1 MNQKLFESCLNI
13 DCRWPPHDLAENLSS
28 LPTARGVLLFA
39 DKNDRPVQLLI
50 AANIRRTA
58 IARLSSK
65 DLETRSKKTDI
76 TEITRKIF
84 YLPCYCNFKSALKH
98 YHIARSIYPDNYQEF
113 AKYGRQSYAVIDPSS
128 SWPFFSIA
136 SRPASGK
143 HKKTFGPFPSRK
155 AAVAFVQAIHEIF
168 SICRMPELVD
178 NPEKAQSCPYLQ
190 MKTCPAPCSDGI
202 TRDEYLQQI
211 NAAIDA
217 ASGNLAPYKDQL
229 RQTMKTLAENMQ
241 FEQAQSAKNRLRQL
255 ETLSKKTY
263 SWTTNIAGLA
273 ILHIDRSAKIAE
285 EGKRRKIRTYAPFL
299 IRSGHIIELDDFRI
313 DDTEKLHRSLTDRLQ
328 NDPEQIPT
336 KQLAEELAL
345 TTCFLYRNKRPGIW
359 LNCSRIS
366 AADHTL
372 PTAEDIRSA
381 IERMEYPPSNTHPNT
396 TNDAASST

>member
-13 DCRWPPHDLAENLSS
+13 DCQAPEQDLTESLSS
-28 LPTARGVLLFA
+28 LPTDRGVLLFA
-39 DKNDRPVQLLI
+39 DENNRPVQLLI
-50 AANIRRTA
+50 TANIRRTA
-58 IARLSSK
+58 LARLSSK
-65 DLETRSKKTDI
+65 DSETRSKKTDI
-76 TEITRKIF
+76 TAITRKIF

-98 YHIARSIYPDNYQEF
+98 YRIARAIYHDTYQEF

-128 SWPFFSIA
+128 NWPFFSIVSKPTA
-136 SRPASGK
+136 SQ
-143 HKKTFGPFPSRK
+143 HKKVFGPFPSRK
-155 AAVAFVQAIHEIF
+155 AASVFVQALHEIF

-178 NPEKAQSCPYLQ
+178 SPEKAKSCPYLQ
-190 MKTCPAPCSDGI
+190 MKTCPAPCSDNI
-202 TRDEYLQQI
+202 TRAEYLQQV
-211 NAAIDA
+211 NAAIGA

-229 RQTMKTLAENMQ
+229 RRTMKSLAENMQ

-255 ETLSKKTY
+255 ETLSKNTY
-263 SWTTNIAGLA
+263 SWITDLSDLA

-313 DDTEKLHRSLTDRLQ
+313 EKIEKLHRSLTNCLQ
-328 NDPEQIPT
+328 NAPRQIPA

-359 LNCSRIS
+359 LNCSRRS
-366 AADHTL
+366 AGEYTI

-381 IERMEYPPSNTHPNT
+381 IEQMENPPANSHHNTANT
-396 TNDAASST
+396 GR